1 MIYRLPK
8 EVLKLAISYLE
19 IHYWILLQNFH
30 LINMFANSTDIM
42 RQYPFLDVDQIVY
55 FSQTFQTYQKQKN
68 SDEHS
73 RKMESR
79 YLRMKT
85 KMRRNT
91 ATMICYF
98 IPHLYKTWHKICK
111 DHEL

>member
-1 MIYRLPK
+1 
-8 EVLKLAISYLE
+8 
-19 IHYWILLQNFH
+19 
-30 LINMFANSTDIM
+30 MFANSTDIM

-73 RKMESR
+73 HKMESR
-79 YLRMKT
+79 YPRMKT

-91 ATMICYF
+91 ATTICYY

>member
-1 MIYRLPK
+1 
-8 EVLKLAISYLE
+8 
-19 IHYWILLQNFH
+19 
-30 LINMFANSTDIM
+30 MFANSTDIM

-73 RKMESR
+73 HKMESR

-91 ATMICYF
+91 ATTICYY
-98 IPHLYKTWHKICK
+98 IPHLYKKWHKICE